1 MMYLCA
7 WHADASASASG
18 ELQELRQIPQTSP
31 LPPDWG
37 GDASQ
42 AVHPRESDLI
52 RKDRRVPLS
61 LYIPQGRRSD
71 GNSYKTILV
80 YYFFNMFRDE

>member
-1 MMYLCA
+1 MMEA
-7 WHADASASASG
+7 GGESVRRGGESVSSSSASG
-18 ELQELRQIPQTSP
+18 ELQELQQIPQISP
-31 LPPDWG
+31 PPRLG

-52 RKDRRVPLS
+52 RKDRLVPLS
-61 LYIPQGRRSD
+61 LYIPRGRRSD

-80 YYFFNMFRDE
+80 

>member
-1 MMYLCA
+1 MLTL
-7 WHADASASASG
+7 H
-18 ELQELRQIPQTSP
+18 PQRAENCRNSYKFRKY
-31 LPPDWG
+31 PPPRLG

-52 RKDRRVPLS
+52 RKDRLVPLS
-61 LYIPQGRRSD
+61 LYIPRGRRSD

>member
-1 MMYLCA
+1 MLTLHPQRA
-7 WHADASASASG
+7 V
-18 ELQELRQIPQTSP
+18 LQIPQTSP
-31 LPPDWG
+31 PPRLG

-52 RKDRRVPLS
+52 RKDRLVPLS
-61 LYIPQGRRSD
+61 LYIPRGRRSD

-80 YYFFNMFRDE
+80 YYFFKMFRDELDPSNPIHRD